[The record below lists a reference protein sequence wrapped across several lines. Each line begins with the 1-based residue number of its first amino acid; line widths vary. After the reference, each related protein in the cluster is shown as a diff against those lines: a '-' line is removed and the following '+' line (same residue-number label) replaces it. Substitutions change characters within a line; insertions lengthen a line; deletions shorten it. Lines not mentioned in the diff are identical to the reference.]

1 MREIE
6 QEMKEAEAE
15 QTKEEK
21 KRVVCDKIFPIEL
34 DSNRIPYFLAN
45 RNSSHCI
52 HHLF

>member
-21 KRVVCDKIFPIEL
+21 KRVVCDNIFSYLSLTLITLP
-34 DSNRIPYFLAN
+34 FFVAN
-45 RNSSHCI
+45 
-52 HHLF
+52 